1 MTGCPCTWQH
11 QVHQQQAA
19 LAEPAPSAAAAAA
32 AHEAATAELA
42 AQRQQEVASAIQGE
56 REASAAALAAAREE
70 AELRQQEAAAAQQE
84 LSRRLQEAEARLRD
98 PNAAAQVGKREHHT
112 CHCLD
117 GSHLCLYFDT
127 CCPPAS
133 GGIFRCSGLG
143 FRVYSNPGSQNHV
156 PLGSNSNLQPTDMAT
171 CTQFDAAAAAR
182 SANVAAELEAALG
195 EATAARAEMVRWRA
209 DALAAAAACDEVK
222 PRVYHVI

>member
-32 AHEAATAELA
+32 AHEVALAELA
-42 AQRQQEVASAIQGE
+42 AQ
-56 REASAAALAAAREE
+56 
-70 AELRQQEAAAAQQE
+70 RQQEAAAAQQE

-171 CTQFDAAAAAR
+171 CMQFDAAAAAR

-195 EATAARAEMVRWRA
+195 EAMAARAEMVRWRA
-209 DALAAAAACDEVK
+209 DASAAAAACDEVK